1 MLDSKALPVYTD
13 PMHEHKENF
22 RQPLHTDVCLWLDY
36 YGDLLSTRQREV
48 LTLYFDEDWS
58 LSEIAEHTGLSR
70 QGIHEQIR
78 RGVKRL
84 SLLESSLELA
94 ARDRQMEDLIKTAL
108 RQHERNEAAELLQ
121 SLDSMLR
128 LVRQTPGGR
137 GEHHGIV

>member
-1 MLDSKALPVYTD
+1 
-13 PMHEHKENF
+13 MHEHEEHF

-48 LTLYFDEDWS
+48 LILYFDEDWS

-94 ARDRQMEDLIKTAL
+94 ARDRQMENLIKTAL
-108 RQHERNEAAELLQ
+108 RQHESNEAAGLLQ
-121 SLDSMLR
+121 SLESMLR